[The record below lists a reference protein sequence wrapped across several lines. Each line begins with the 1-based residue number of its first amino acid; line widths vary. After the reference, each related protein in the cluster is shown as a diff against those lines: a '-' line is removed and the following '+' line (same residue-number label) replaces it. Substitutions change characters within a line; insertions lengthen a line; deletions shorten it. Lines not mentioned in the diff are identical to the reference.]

1 MNNNWIYYGIFFGS
15 DVKNELLN
23 IAKNYAGISEDWKVY
38 CDHMTLVYNDKS
50 EEKQKR
56 AEHYEQF
63 LGKQYTVIIDAI
75 GISKEAIALRVSNC
89 KSQNKVSHITIAT
102 APGVK
107 PVRSNNIERWFKLP
121 QLYSATGT
129 INVVLKNI

>member
-1 MNNNWIYYGIFFGS
+1 MDKNWIYYGIFFNN

-23 IAKNYAGISEDWKVY
+23 LAKKYVGISDEWKTY
-38 CDHMTLVYNDKS
+38 CDHVTLVYNDGS
-50 EEKQKR
+50 EEKQQK

-75 GISKEAIALRVSNC
+75 GVSDEAIALRISNC
-89 KSQNKVSHITIAT
+89 KTQNKVSHVTIAT

-107 PVRSNNIERWFKLP
+107 PVKSNNIKNWYAIP
-121 QLYSATGT
+121 GLYTAIGT